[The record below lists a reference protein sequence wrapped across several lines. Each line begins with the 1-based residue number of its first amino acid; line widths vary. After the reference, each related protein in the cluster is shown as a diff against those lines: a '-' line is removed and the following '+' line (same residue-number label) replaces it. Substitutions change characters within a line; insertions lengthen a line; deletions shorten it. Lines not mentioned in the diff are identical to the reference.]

1 MNKSVFHI
9 RLKDFELQVERM
21 LDSGLRTRAVAV
33 ISSHQQNGTI
43 VALSPEAVQE
53 GIQKGMNVSLVRKMS
68 HSVALLPYNSTLYAR
83 MHRYIYRTVSNY
95 SPVIEPTVYGQ
106 YFIDMTGMDRIYKDD
121 LQAGSLISRD
131 ISGKVNLASQI
142 GISINKLVSSIS
154 TAVVPENIYRVSNG
168 SEPNFL
174 APLQS
179 EILPTS
185 RERQVERMIKF
196 LFLYR
201 VQNVQEVVACAD
213 SAEILFGKHSK
224 KLAMEARGED
234 HSVVQPPQLQDHVI
248 EQTTLTIDTNDED
261 ILRAVVRDL
270 AEQTAYQLRRRRQVA
285 KSIALEVHYTDGF
298 KNTRKGAL
306 PANDDD
312 TVIREA
318 DDLFTKANYRRNR
331 IRAIVI
337 DATQLKPVVDQLDL
351 FDRKK
356 NDDLSKSLDRI
367 RRKYGFEGI
376 MAASGLAI
384 PRTKGDGQGENP
396 RFPWEAGAEKSQLVS
411 SC

>member
-376 MAASGLAI
+376 MAASGLTI
-384 PRTKGDGQGENP
+384 PRTKGNEQGENP
-396 RFPWEAGAEKSQLVS
+396 RFPWEAGSEKSQLVS
-411 SC
+411 IG